1 MQQRERQMR
10 GQDDMA
16 QMFDTLT
23 TLTPLQRAAAE
34 SRYRFLMN
42 EYRCRGALYAFM
54 FYLLRIT
61 MTVGSLSVP
70 ALLSFKTQQSQI
82 ETLYWLTW
90 TISLAVTTANGLLT
104 LFKVEKRYYMIRA
117 VAERIRTETWQFL
130 NLSGRYSGHYG
141 GGFRPTH
148 SNQYIYYSSR
158 IEKVRMRHIDDEYVR
173 PSTDSDDKKIVP
185 AEITTS
191 ETGKVQ
197 AATQDVPTPADQST
211 LHIQP
216 KTPSDRKDS
225 ISSVGSDET
234 VIELVSAKTDKKKRF
249 STKDAATETEVAAA
263 ADQKKETGAGAGAAA
278 AAGLPTLSVHDRP
291 RQTVQSSSTT
301 GIAILQSTP
310 ALHGQPTIAR

>member
-1 MQQRERQMR
+1 MQQSLPQMQQ
-10 GQDDMA
+10 QDDMA
-16 QMFDTLT
+16 PMFETLT
-23 TLTPLQRAAAE
+23 TLTPLQRSAAAA
-34 SRYRFLMN
+34 RYRFLMN
-42 EYRCRGALYAFM
+42 EYRCRGSLYAFM

-70 ALLSFKTQQSQI
+70 ALLSFKTQQDQI
-82 ETLYWLTW
+82 EILYWLTW
-90 TISLAVTTANGLLT
+90 TISLAVTAANGLLT

-185 AEITTS
+185 ATLASS
-191 ETGKVQ
+191 EQGKAQ
-197 AATQDVPTPADQST
+197 TATQDVPTPADQST

-216 KTPSDRKDS
+216 KTPMEHRYSL
-225 ISSVGSDET
+225 SSVGSDDT
-234 VIELVSAKTDKKKRF
+234 VIELVSAKPDKKKAA
-249 STKDAATETEVAAA
+249 STRDAATTTE
-263 ADQKKETGAGAGAAA
+263 GAAA
-278 AAGLPTLSVHDRP
+278 APAITMSVHDKP
-291 RQTVQSSSTT
+291 RETVQPTSSE
-301 GIAILQSTP
+301 GIAIL
-310 ALHGQPTIAR
+310 

>member
-1 MQQRERQMR
+1 MR
-10 GQDDMA
+10 GQDDMG
-16 QMFDTLT
+16 QMFETLT
-23 TLTPLQRAAAE
+23 TLTPLQRAAAAA
-34 SRYRFLMN
+34 RYRFLMN

-70 ALLSFKTQQSQI
+70 ALLSFKTQQDQI

-90 TISLAVTTANGLLT
+90 SISLAVTAANGLLT
-104 LFKVEKRYYMIRA
+104 LFKVEKRYYLIRA

-148 SNQYIYYSSR
+148 TNQYIYYSSR

-173 PSTDSDDKKIVP
+173 PSTDSEDKKIVP
-185 AEITTS
+185 AVLTTG
-191 ETGKVQ
+191 ETVKAQ
-197 AATQDVPTPADQST
+197 AAATQDVPTPADQST

-225 ISSVGSDET
+225 LSSVGSDDT
-234 VIELVSAKTDKKKRF
+234 VIELVSAKPDKKKAAT
-249 STKDAATETEVAAA
+249 TKDAATET
-263 ADQKKETGAGAGAAA
+263 DGAGAPAAEEPA
-278 AAGLPTLSVHDRP
+278 ATGSEVPTLSVHDRP
-291 RQTVQSSSTT
+291 RQTVPPTGTT
-301 GIAILQSTP
+301 GIAVLQSTP
-310 ALHGQPTIAR
+310 ALHGQPSIAR